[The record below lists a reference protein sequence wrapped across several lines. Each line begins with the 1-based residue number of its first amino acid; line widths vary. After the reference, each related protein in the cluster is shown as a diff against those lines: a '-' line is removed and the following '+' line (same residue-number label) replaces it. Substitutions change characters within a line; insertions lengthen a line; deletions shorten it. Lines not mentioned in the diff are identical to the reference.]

1 MAERTT
7 LSIVRVHG
15 SSDRISSG
23 NSEPKVTGAA
33 QCDAER

>member
-7 LSIVRVHG
+7 MSIVRVHS

-33 QCDAER
+33 QCGAKR